1 MLTLI
6 GKAEKLRQANV
17 RIAEAI
23 GRIEQQKLRISSMAA
38 ARGEPTEQ
46 TVTPRTFRSRLA
58 NSSLTAAPFL
68 RTHNACAQAAARQP
82 RRAYRQLLIR
92 SSSQPTANRNRRE
105 PVQSHESANAGATC
119 RSQP

>member
-38 ARGEPTEQ
+38 ARGG
-46 TVTPRTFRSRLA
+46 
-58 NSSLTAAPFL
+58 N
-68 RTHNACAQAAARQP
+68 RQSK
-82 RRAYRQLLIR
+82 L
-92 SSSQPTANRNRRE
+92 
-105 PVQSHESANAGATC
+105 
-119 RSQP
+119 